1 MSRELTVI
9 LLRGL
14 IDTSTEYDENH
25 LVSTECAEQRE
36 VGAGSHQDDE
46 AVQGGH
52 RRLRLR
58 GQSAQILYQSPL
70 PLSLHCLAFVTQM
83 QSWEILRLNF
93 PRAMT

>member
-1 MSRELTVI
+1 MAELW
-9 LLRGL
+9 
-14 IDTSTEYDENH
+14 Y

-58 GQSAQILYQSPL
+58 GQSAKILYQSPL
-70 PLSLHCLAFVTQM
+70 PLSLPCLAFVTQM

-93 PRAMT
+93 PRAMTNDIM